1 MSGAKVDKARARFD
15 ALRARYVELTQ
26 KRDAHDDAMRA
37 KYGSGY
43 YESWLKRSEKLRSE
57 KLRNAY
63 EAVGDKLFAHVQ
75 AISPRDWSRG
85 VPMCW
90 VLMDLTYEDAVRP
103 LGEPLSVVP
112 PMSYGATEVMR

>member
-1 MSGAKVDKARARFD
+1 MKIDKARAKFD
-15 ALRARYVELTQ
+15 GLRARYAELTR

-43 YESWLKRSEKLRSE
+43 SESWLKRSEALVLA
-57 KLRNAY
+57 KLRNAR
-63 EAVGDKLFAHVQ
+63 EVVGDKLFEHVQ

-85 VPMCW
+85 VPMYW

-112 PMSYGATEVMR
+112 PMSYGATEAMR